1 MGITVVYLLML
12 QKHISSDQMILK
24 LKKTSLV
31 FRKGFKGFYE
41 KNVNNMKKTK
51 KTKTQ
56 TGLNGYVYKF
66 FVDYNIIDISS
77 IIIVNN
83 IRVN

>member
-31 FRKGFKGFYE
+31 FRKGFKGFHE
-41 KNVNNMKKTK
+41 KNVNNMKKK
-51 KTKTQ
+51 KKKKNTDRIKWIC
-56 TGLNGYVYKF
+56 L
-66 FVDYNIIDISS
+66 
-77 IIIVNN
+77 
-83 IRVN
+83 